1 MSTPASSVP
10 RFINPGDHPINVRDP
25 EGHQRV
31 VRPFRELAA
40 FSWRTEQDC
49 ICVGQHYASFP
60 GLLIPFPE
68 PEQKPAPVQAD
79 PVAAAG
85 ANAGLTAGTGRYKAT
100 GDVLRPDGTI
110 KKDGEAEA
118 APDAS
123 GAGDAAADPVE
134 GDDESGDD
142 AEPDAPESQDDIQQD
157 RPLEDVP
164 GVSKILAKQLR
175 AAGYATALSLAE
187 AQDQKALTKLGKVK
201 GVKDASALVEAAQTL
216 LGWEEVADDE
226 S

>member
-1 MSTPASSVP
+1 MATPVSSDP
-10 RFINPGDHPINVRDP
+10 RFINPGDHPVHVRDP
-25 EGHQRV
+25 QGHQRV
-31 VRPFRELAA
+31 VRPYRELTA

-49 ICVGQHYASFP
+49 VCVGQHYANFP

-68 PEQKPAPVQAD
+68 PEQKPAPAPAD
-79 PVAAAG
+79 PAAAAG
-85 ANAGLTAGTGRYKAT
+85 AHAGLTAGAGRYKAT

-110 KKDGEAEA
+110 KKDGEAEPA
-118 APDAS
+118 EDAS
-123 GAGDAAADPVE
+123 GAGDSAAEPAE
-134 GDDESGDD
+134 GDDDVGDGAD
-142 AEPDAPESQDDIQQD
+142 PDASDSQDDVQQD

-164 GVSKILAKQLR
+164 GVTKILAKQLR

-201 GVKDASALVEAAQTL
+201 GVKDASALVDAAQTL
-216 LGWEEVADDE
+216 LGWEEVVDDE

>member
-1 MSTPASSVP
+1 MTSPTSDP
-10 RFINPGDHPINVRDP
+10 RFINPGDHPVNVRDP
-25 EGHQRV
+25 HGHQRV
-31 VRPFRELAA
+31 VRPFRELAS

-68 PEQKPAPVQAD
+68 SEQKLAPVQAD
-79 PVAAAG
+79 PAPAAG
-85 ANAGLTAGTGRYKAT
+85 ADAGLTAGTGRYKAT

-110 KKDGEAEA
+110 KKDGEAAA
-118 APDAS
+118 APDVP
-123 GAGDAAADPVE
+123 GAGDPAADPAE
-134 GDDESGDD
+134 GDDEGGGD
-142 AEPDAPESQDDIQQD
+142 AEPDAPAGQDDVQQD

-164 GVSKILAKQLR
+164 GVSKLLAKQLR
-175 AAGYATALSLAE
+175 AAGYETAHALAE
-187 AQDQKALTKLGKVK
+187 AQDKNALAKLGKVK